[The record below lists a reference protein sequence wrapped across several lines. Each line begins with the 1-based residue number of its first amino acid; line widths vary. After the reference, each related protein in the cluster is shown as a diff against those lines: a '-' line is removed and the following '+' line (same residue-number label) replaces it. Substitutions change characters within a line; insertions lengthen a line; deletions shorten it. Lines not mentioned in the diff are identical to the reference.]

1 MSTDKWNQVF
11 LRETKKSI
19 SVIPIFRNGTSIL
32 LDDLF
37 FHVDKICNFIFVLDT
52 NLISVQG
59 DRFRDIQVS
68 DTRRVISWPS
78 LLIQAMTKSKRS
90 GQRLLIIFSVYEWQ
104 FDLGRLLSRAA
115 DDERFSNWMFDWY
128 AGWSSSFAWRFC
140 SKSGIRKK
148 MKFHE
153 IHVMLRDNTVRDWL

>member
-1 MSTDKWNQVF
+1 MEPSVSKGN
-11 LRETKKSI
+11 KKSI

-68 DTRRVISWPS
+68 DTLDQV
-78 LLIQAMTKSKRS
+78 
-90 GQRLLIIFSVYEWQ
+90 
-104 FDLGRLLSRAA
+104 
-115 DDERFSNWMFDWY
+115 
-128 AGWSSSFAWRFC
+128 C
-140 SKSGIRKK
+140 
-148 MKFHE
+148 
-153 IHVMLRDNTVRDWL
+153 